1 MQRVAGKPWTNDHDA
16 SVEFLV
22 QLVDAAIEG
31 LEKLDCGHEV
41 ILVRSGRQPPLLW
54 FLGKEFVLLA
64 WASRPYPFRSAFGVS
79 HAAPRNTTKR
89 NNCGAASDTLS
100 SAPFQTGRP
109 GSR

>member
-1 MQRVAGKPWTNDHDA
+1 MRASSFLCNLLTLPLRVSKSLIVGTRSSWFE
-16 SVEFLV
+16 V
-22 QLVDAAIEG
+22 VD
-31 LEKLDCGHEV
+31 
-41 ILVRSGRQPPLLW
+41 SPLLW